1 MSQRIRTL
9 VVVVALGAALAV
21 ALPAPAE
28 AAGFRG
34 GSRLP
39 VLDAWERAWSWL
51 ARLAGPGEEARWEK
65 EGSAIN
71 PDGSPA
77 AGSAAPAPDP
87 GTTETGGG
95 WDPLGTP

>member
-9 VVVVALGAALAV
+9 VVAVALGAALAV

-39 VLDAWERAWSWL
+39 VLDAWERAWGWL
-51 ARLAGPGEEARWEK
+51 ARLATPGETARREK

-77 AGSAAPAPDP
+77 AGSAAPDP

-95 WDPLGTP
+95 LDPLGTP